1 MEVVESDERRK
12 DSAPG
17 DGRPS
22 TVGLPQVARVLSQ
35 VYGDRMA
42 SHGGG
47 GAEAESFPLQQK
59 LLVCCLL
66 LLTRSGRSKEVLL
79 GKVTLT
85 LPPGGATSAPPSSAP
100 ADSAFVC
107 ACVFQLHEVYS
118 RLCARRQV
126 SAVGQG
132 ECSSLCSLLESR
144 GIVALRKAKEARL
157 TKVGASSGRPE
168 WAAAP
173 ASLTPPCC
181 VSSCRC
187 S

>member
-1 MEVVESDERRK
+1 MVESDERRK
-12 DSAPG
+12 APAPG

-42 SHGGG
+42 SRGGG
-47 GAEAESFPLQQK
+47 EAESFPLQQK

-66 LLTRSGRSKEVLL
+66 LLTRSSRSKEVLL

-85 LPPGGATSAPPSSAP
+85 LPPEELPSPSSVVP
-100 ADSAFVC
+100 ADGAFVC
-107 ACVFQLHEVYS
+107 ARVFQLHEVYS

-144 GIVALRKAKEARL
+144 GIVALKKAKEARL
-157 TKVGASSGRPE
+157 TKVGASSGRPVGR
-168 WAAAP
+168 WR
-173 ASLTPPCC
+173 L
-181 VSSCRC
+181 RR
-187 S
+187 